1 MPEVVEP
8 IKQALAESAEQRSD
22 QRLGLTARRAA
33 ILAAVV
39 CVLTLTIAGP
49 VRTYFA
55 QRTEMKQLT
64 ASEAALR
71 RQIADLE
78 QQKVKLAD
86 PAYVAAQARER
97 LGFVMPGEI
106 PYQVQLPPNA
116 ALPADPGS
124 TPTALTNNDPWYTSL
139 WHTIADNPHGPP
151 TPPAPVAPPQPAP
164 APPNPPPPGG

>member
-8 IKQALAESAEQRSD
+8 VKRAIVESAEQRSD

-55 QRTEMKQLT
+55 QRTEMKQLA

-71 RQIADLE
+71 GQITDLE

-97 LGFVMPGEI
+97 LGFVRPGEV
-106 PYQVQLPPNA
+106 PYQIQLPPNA
-116 ALPADPGS
+116 ALPAEPGS
-124 TPTALTNNDPWYTSL
+124 TPTAATTNDPWYTSL

-151 TPPAPVAPPQPAP
+151 TAPAPVAPPSLAP
-164 APPNPPPPGG
+164 SPPNPPPGG